1 MFYKYLITL
10 LISMIPFI
18 ELRGSIPVGIAIY
31 KLNIFLVYLI
41 SILGNIIIIHIIL
54 LGIKQILKLLE
65 NIKLTKKLVTLIEE
79 KGKKAWDKILKS
91 GKNKVYYGLFLFVAI
106 PLPGTGAWTGSLAA
120 SFLDLDF
127 KKSFLSIALG
137 VITAGIII
145 FILSVVGINIL
156 K

>member
-10 LISMIPFI
+10 LISMVPFI

-41 SILGNIIIIHIIL
+41 SIIGNIIIVPIIL
-54 LGIKQILKLLE
+54 FGIKKILKLLE
-65 NIKLTKKLVTLIEE
+65 NIKITKKLVTLIEE
-79 KGKKAWDKILKS
+79 KGKKAGDKILKS
-91 GKNKVYYGLFLFVAI
+91 TKNGVYYGLFLFVAI
-106 PLPGTGAWTGSLAA
+106 PLPGTGAWTGSLAG

>member
-10 LISMIPFI
+10 LISMVPFI

-41 SILGNIIIIHIIL
+41 SIIGNIIIVPIIL
-54 LGIKQILKLLE
+54 FGIKKILKLLE
-65 NIKLTKKLVTLIEE
+65 KIKITKKLVTLIEE
-79 KGKKAWDKILKS
+79 KGKKAGDKILKS
-91 GKNKVYYGLFLFVAI
+91 TKNGVYYGLFLFVAI

-145 FILSVVGINIL
+145 FILSVVGVNIL

>member
-10 LISMIPFI
+10 LISMVPFI

-31 KLNIFLVYLI
+31 KLNIFLVYII
-41 SILGNIIIIHIIL
+41 SIIGNIIIVPIIL
-54 LGIKQILKLLE
+54 FGIKKILKLLE
-65 NIKLTKKLVTLIEE
+65 NIKITKKLVTLIEE
-79 KGKKAWDKILKS
+79 KGKKAGDKILKNT
-91 GKNKVYYGLFLFVAI
+91 KNGVYYGLFLFVAI

>member
-10 LISMIPFI
+10 LISMVPFI

-31 KLNIFLVYLI
+31 KLNKFLVYLI
-41 SILGNIIIIHIIL
+41 SIIGNIIIVPIIL
-54 LGIKQILKLLE
+54 FGIKKILKLLE
-65 NIKLTKKLVTLIEE
+65 NIKITKKLVTLIEE
-79 KGKKAWDKILKS
+79 KGKKAGDKILKS
-91 GKNKVYYGLFLFVAI
+91 TKNGVYYGLFLFVAI

>member
-10 LISMIPFI
+10 LISMVPFI

-41 SILGNIIIIHIIL
+41 SIIGNIIIVPIIL
-54 LGIKQILKLLE
+54 FGIKKILKLLE
-65 NIKLTKKLVTLIEE
+65 NIKITKKLVTLIEE
-79 KGKKAWDKILKS
+79 KGKKAGNKILKS
-91 GKNKVYYGLFLFVAI
+91 TKNGVYYGLFLFVAI

>member
-10 LISMIPFI
+10 LISMVPFI

-41 SILGNIIIIHIIL
+41 SIIGNIIIIPIIL
-54 LGIKQILKLLE
+54 FGIKKILKLLE
-65 NIKLTKKLVTLIEE
+65 NVKITKKLVALIEE
-79 KGKKAWDKILKS
+79 KGKKAGDTILKS

>member
-10 LISMIPFI
+10 LISMVPFI

-41 SILGNIIIIHIIL
+41 SIIGNIIIVPIIL
-54 LGIKQILKLLE
+54 FGIKKILKLLE
-65 NIKLTKKLVTLIEE
+65 NIKITKKLVILIEE
-79 KGKKAWDKILKS
+79 KGKKAGDKILKS
-91 GKNKVYYGLFLFVAI
+91 TKNGVYYGLFLFVAI

>member
-10 LISMIPFI
+10 LISMVPFI

-41 SILGNIIIIHIIL
+41 SIIGNIIIIPIIL
-54 LGIKQILKLLE
+54 FGIKKILKLLE
-65 NIKLTKKLVTLIEE
+65 NVKITKKLVTLIEE
-79 KGKKAWDKILKS
+79 KGKKAGDKILKS

>member
-10 LISMIPFI
+10 LISMVPFI

-41 SILGNIIIIHIIL
+41 SIIGNIIIVPIIL
-54 LGIKQILKLLE
+54 FGIKKILKLLE
-65 NIKLTKKLVTLIEE
+65 NIKITKKLVTLIEE
-79 KGKKAWDKILKS
+79 KVKKAGDKILKS
-91 GKNKVYYGLFLFVAI
+91 TKNGVYYGLFLFVAI

>member
-10 LISMIPFI
+10 LISMVPFI

-31 KLNIFLVYLI
+31 KLNIFLVYII
-41 SILGNIIIIHIIL
+41 SIIGNIIIIPIIL
-54 LGIKQILKLLE
+54 LGIKKILKLLE
-65 NIKLTKKLVTLIEE
+65 NIKITKKLVTLIEE
-79 KGKKAWDKILKS
+79 KGKKAGDKILKS
-91 GKNKVYYGLFLFVAI
+91 TKNGVYYGLFLFVAI